1 MYKFKKTKITGY
13 EYLDLM
19 QIKWYALTYVVF
31 IYILFIQKWKL
42 LELTLRTLRMQN

>member
-1 MYKFKKTKITGY
+1 
-13 EYLDLM
+13 M

-42 LELTLRTLRMQN
+42 LELTVRTLECRINICEFPLNLQF